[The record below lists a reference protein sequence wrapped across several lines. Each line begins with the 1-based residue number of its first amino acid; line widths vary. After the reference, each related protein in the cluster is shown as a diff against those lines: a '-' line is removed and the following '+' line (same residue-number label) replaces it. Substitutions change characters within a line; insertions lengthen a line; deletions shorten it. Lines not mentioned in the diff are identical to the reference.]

1 MDFFEYRNGILHAES
16 VALDRIADSVGTPCY
31 VYSRAALE
39 RSWRAY
45 RSGFGTRDVSIF
57 YSVKSNS
64 NLAVLA
70 LMAGLQSGFDIVS
83 GGELQRVLCAG
94 GRADKTVFSGVGK
107 SADEIRSALEA
118 GIFSLNIESQC
129 EFERVHQIACE
140 MQIQAP
146 ICIRV
151 NPDVDAETHPHIA
164 TGLREAKFGV
174 PFDEAKSLYR
184 RASELENIKILG
196 IAVHIGSQMTSVQP
210 IVDALE
216 RVLSLVAELAEEG
229 IKLGHLDLGGGL
241 GVRYRDEEPPS
252 IEAYCAAIAQTLDR
266 HGAVIS
272 LSVEPGRAITA
283 DSGVL
288 LSRVEYIKRGA
299 QKNFAIIDAAMN
311 DLIRP
316 VLYNAWMD
324 IVEVAEHSPCTP
336 MLYDVVGPICESG
349 DFLGKQRRLSI
360 AAGQLV
366 AVRGAGAYGAVMS
379 SNYNTRPRT
388 AEVWV
393 DGSQFEVVRKR
404 ESIDQILELESM
416 PDFGSN
422 LKRRTGT

>member
-16 VALDRIADSVGTPCY
+16 VALDRIADTIGTPCY
-31 VYSRAALE
+31 VYSKGALE
-39 RSWRAY
+39 HNWRAY
-45 RSGFGTRDVSIF
+45 QKGFGGRDVAVF

-70 LMAGLQSGFDIVS
+70 LMADLDSGFDIVS
-83 GGELQRVLCAG
+83 GGELQRVLRAG

-107 SADEIRSALEA
+107 SADEIRLALEA

-129 EFERVHQIACE
+129 EFERVHQIARE
-140 MQIQAP
+140 MRIRAP

-151 NPDVDAETHPHIA
+151 NPDVDAKTHPYIA

-184 RASELENIKILG
+184 QARNLENIKILG
-196 IAVHIGSQMTSVQP
+196 VAVHIGSQMTSAEP

-216 RVLSLVAELAEEG
+216 RVLGLVAELAEEG
-229 IKLGHLDLGGGL
+229 IKLAHLDLGGGL
-241 GVRYRDEEPPS
+241 GVRYRDEQPPS
-252 IEAYCAAIAQTLDR
+252 IETYCAAIAQTLDR
-266 HGAVIS
+266 HGAAIS
-272 LSVEPGRAITA
+272 LSVEPGRTITA
-283 DSGVL
+283 DSGIL
-288 LSRVEYIKRGA
+288 LSRVEYVKHGA
-299 QKNFAIIDAAMN
+299 QKNFAIIDGAMN

-324 IVEVAEHSPCTP
+324 IVEVNQNSAGTP
-336 MLYDVVGPICESG
+336 MLCDVVGPICESG
-349 DFLGKQRRLSI
+349 DFLGKQRSLTI
-360 AAGQLV
+360 APGALV

-393 DGSQFEVVRKR
+393 DGDQFEIVRKR
-404 ESIDQILELESM
+404 ESIDQILALESI
-416 PDFGSN
+416 PALGSSR
-422 LKRRTGT
+422 KRKTGT